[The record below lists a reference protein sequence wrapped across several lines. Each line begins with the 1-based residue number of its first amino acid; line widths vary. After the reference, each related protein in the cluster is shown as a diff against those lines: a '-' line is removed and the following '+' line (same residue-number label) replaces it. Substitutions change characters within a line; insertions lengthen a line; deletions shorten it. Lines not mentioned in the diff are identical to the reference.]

1 MNKKLNKKLRD
12 LRNSIPKNRVEK
24 VYHRN
29 GKIWSETPYANG
41 KKHGVATQW
50 YEDGSKQLEKMWVN
64 GKEHGFWTSWYGNGA
79 KRYEAIWQNS
89 SPYGIQT
96 HWLESGQK
104 WIETYRSTQKV
115 YANIGWDGE
124 GNVIEAKLPRQPNNN
139 KQINKLK
146 QQSKKNE

>member
-1 MNKKLNKKLRD
+1 MNIESTRIDVNNRIQTIHY
-12 LRNSIPKNRVEK
+12 NSGNVQIQTQYVN
-24 VYHRN
+24 N
-29 GKIWSETPYANG
+29 
-41 KKHGVATQW
+41 KKHGMQ
-50 YEDGSKQLEKMWVN
+50 
-64 GKEHGFWTSWYGNGA
+64 TSWYESGG